1 MRSFVPHTIR
11 KRGAV
16 GWWAAKSEVGH
27 SRNLIYL
34 RNCLFSQSFSTC
46 ITSIPKENTWDKMLL
61 VFLSWHG
68 YFPKF
73 CFYWIMETKSWST
86 MIGTF
91 GFQVFRGTPNFHSFH
106 FLRSSKDALAHTK
119 DASIRACLS
128 KLSGADAQSKPVR
141 PEDYSVLF
149 VACSSVDAWAPVLG
163 CSEAPEKS
171 CCNCLS
177 LGKWKRRHFLMVLM
191 LNDLHSLLQ
200 PVDSDWTTHI
210 LYSIVTNITEMGFRS
225 ALRPCINFMYGRDLR
240 SSQTTSRSAMAM
252 ISCAICSSASLPV
265 DLPSLFWA
273 NSIWTGYELGLHL
286 RELSPVGSRQ
296 SCGSFM

>member
-1 MRSFVPHTIR
+1 
-11 KRGAV
+11 
-16 GWWAAKSEVGH
+16 
-27 SRNLIYL
+27 
-34 RNCLFSQSFSTC
+34 
-46 ITSIPKENTWDKMLL
+46 MLL

-191 LNDLHSLLQ
+191 LNELHSLLQ
-200 PVDSDWTTHI
+200 PVDSDWTTHTSCTQ
-210 LYSIVTNITEMGFRS
+210 L
-225 ALRPCINFMYGRDLR
+225 
-240 SSQTTSRSAMAM
+240 SQTSQRWAFAAHWDLAL
-252 ISCAICSSASLPV
+252 ISCMVGTCDHPRLHQDQLWLWSAVPFVLQLLFQSICPAFSGPIPFERDMNLGFTWES
-265 DLPSLFWA
+265 WA
-273 NSIWTGYELGLHL
+273 
-286 RELSPVGSRQ
+286 P
-296 SCGSFM
+296 